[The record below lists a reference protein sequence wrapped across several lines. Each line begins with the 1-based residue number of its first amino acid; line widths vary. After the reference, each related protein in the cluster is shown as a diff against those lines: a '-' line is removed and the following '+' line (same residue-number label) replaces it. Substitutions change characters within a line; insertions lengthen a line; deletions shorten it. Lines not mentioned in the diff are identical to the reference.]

1 MKDKI
6 LAASTRLFARNGFSG
21 TSLQSIAEEV
31 GVRKPSLL
39 YHFPSKQA
47 LRQAVIS
54 DLLTRWQNRLPRILA
69 AANGGTRRFDAV
81 FHEVA
86 GFFRADPN
94 RARLIL
100 REVVDRPHETRD
112 LLGTTIA
119 PWSVLLTDS
128 IRQGQAAGTVRPEV
142 NPESWLIEVVILV
155 IGTFAA
161 ADLAGA
167 VFAHQAETAPEDR
180 INRQM
185 EEIIRMARTSLYT
198 PSTLAKQANTPV
210 AESEK
215 HEKDPK

>member
-1 MKDKI
+1 M
-6 LAASTRLFARNGFSG
+6 
-21 TSLQSIAEEV
+21 QSIAEEV
-31 GVRKPSLL
+31 GIRKPSLL

-47 LRQAVIS
+47 LRQAVIAE
-54 DLLTRWQNRLPRILA
+54 LLDRWQERLPKMLA

-86 GFFRADPN
+86 AFFQADPN

-112 LLGTTIA
+112 VLGQTIA

-128 IRQGQAAGTVRPEV
+128 IRRGQAAGTIRSEV
-142 NPESWLIEVVILV
+142 NPESWLIEVVVLV

-167 VFAHQAETAPEDR
+167 VFADQAEISPKDR
-180 INRQM
+180 IDRQLD
-185 EEIIRMARTSLYT
+185 EIIRMARTSLYT
-198 PSTLAKQANTPV
+198 PSTLAKQNASTAPQEGM
-210 AESEK
+210 AGDEIKEGT
-215 HEKDPK
+215 